1 MVDRFSIIQVY
12 QLFFHVHEKQMFVS
26 LKISFEKCFV
36 NIQELVVVVVLEKL
50 NELARNDSDLDEETD
65 IDDLI
70 NCTEDEFIN
79 RNNPKRVLL
88 DLLSNQSIHLLDQ
101 SQSHKV

>member
-1 MVDRFSIIQVY
+1 
-12 QLFFHVHEKQMFVS
+12 
-26 LKISFEKCFV
+26 
-36 NIQELVVVVVLEKL
+36 
-50 NELARNDSDLDEETD
+50 LDEETD